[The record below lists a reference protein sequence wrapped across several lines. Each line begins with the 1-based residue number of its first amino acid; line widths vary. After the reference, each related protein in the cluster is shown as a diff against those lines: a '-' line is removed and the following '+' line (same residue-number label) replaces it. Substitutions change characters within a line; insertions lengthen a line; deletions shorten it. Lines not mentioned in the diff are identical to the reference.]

1 MTALYLSCEH
11 GGNEVPLELQPCFTG
26 HSDVLQTHRGLDI
39 GALDLFLRL
48 ASLAEET
55 TSATLS
61 RLCIELNRTEGHRQL
76 FSKYTSSLDPPRKEE
91 LLAFHRSY
99 WNDFIERIQERID
112 EEQEVMHVAVHSFT
126 PVLDGITRTVDIGF
140 LYDPARSNERS
151 FCMAWRKALATR
163 MPDLALRMNQ
173 PYKGISDG
181 FPTALRRLFST
192 HYGGMELE
200 VNQRFAPNG
209 TMEPALTEAIRESLA
224 EVMGER
230 SKGDERS

>member
-1 MTALYLSCEH
+1 MTTLFLSCEH

-39 GALDLFLRL
+39 GALDLFHHL
-48 ASLAEET
+48 APLAEET

-61 RLCIELNRTEGHRQL
+61 RLCIELNRSEGHRQL
-76 FSKYTSSLDPPRKEE
+76 FSKYTGSLDPPRKEE

-99 WNDFIERIQERID
+99 WQNFIELIQERIAAGD
-112 EEQEVMHVAVHSFT
+112 EVMHVAVHSFT
-126 PVLDGITRTVDIGF
+126 PVLDGVTRQVDIGF

-163 MPDLALRMNQ
+163 MPALVLRMNQ
-173 PYKGISDG
+173 PYKGTSDG
-181 FPTALRRLFST
+181 FPTALRRLFPA

-209 TMEPALTEAIRESLA
+209 TMDQALAEAIRDSLA
-224 EVMGER
+224 EVMAAR
-230 SKGDERS
+230 Q